1 VCGNPVIRGQNV
13 YSARFGAQRRIGYV
27 ARLKALSG
35 DAPDPGS
42 TLSRRAGGY
51 LLQAAPADE
60 PD

>member
-1 VCGNPVIRGQNV
+1 
-13 YSARFGAQRRIGYV
+13 V